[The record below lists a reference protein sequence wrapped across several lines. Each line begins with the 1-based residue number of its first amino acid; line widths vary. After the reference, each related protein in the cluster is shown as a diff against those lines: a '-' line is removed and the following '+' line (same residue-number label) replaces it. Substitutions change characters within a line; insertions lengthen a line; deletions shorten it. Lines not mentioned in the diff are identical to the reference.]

1 MGPDLAINRS
11 SSYDDLHKFAFA
23 TTARPTNAT
32 GALVHR
38 RFKTP
43 IIKDQLRRDRF
54 HRAAFRR
61 CGHGYFRGG

>member
-1 MGPDLAINRS
+1 MGPDITTNGS
-11 SSYDDLHKFAFA
+11 DSYDDLHKVAFA
-23 TTARPTNAT
+23 TTARRTNAA

-54 HRAAFRR
+54 HRAAFWW
-61 CGHGYFRGG
+61 CGNGYFRGG